1 MATYLV
7 AFKQTADT
15 WARLLANPEDRR
27 KVVAPMIEAAGG
39 QLDGYWYA
47 FGETDGYVL
56 FQAPDDAVAAA
67 VVVRVAAS
75 GAFADVSTTKL
86 LTIEETMDALG
97 KVGGIPYRAPGA
109 D

>member
-1 MATYLV
+1 MGTYLGS
-7 AFKQTADT
+7 FKQTADT

-39 QLDGYWYA
+39 RLDGYWYA

-56 FQAPDDAVAAA
+56 FQAPDDVVAAA

-75 GAFADVSTTKL
+75 GAFSDVSTTKL

-97 KVGGIPYRAPGA
+97 KVGGLPYRGPGGS
-109 D
+109 